1 MDMPTSIQEWRLR
14 LTMVQLGLENYGVDY
29 EDPLTEYDST
39 EGLNTWSLFS
49 GVGGMDV
56 GFKQAGYNIKFANEV
71 DPNQAKTH
79 AMNFPGTMLSTD
91 SIHLLST
98 DELVAKLGLPDVI
111 VGGFPCVTYSKYA
124 ALHGTRHSDAKPK
137 RDYTKYAKE
146 GGDLFLHY
154 RRFVAD
160 TQPKAFVVENVTD
173 LLGCSII
180 MEAMKNTPCPIRGG
194 RLGRYYTFTY
204 GKLNTKDFGI
214 AQKRE
219 RMFLV
224 GINKDAGK
232 PALRKKPLTMTH
244 TVGKILE
251 ENPDVAP
258 LNGDE
263 VPNYIQNRING
274 KYRDKPSVKEIGR
287 DVIGN
292 TCLAHYAS
300 DQSTTM
306 VKREDGTLTPY
317 SVREYARLQ
326 GFPDDFKFE
335 NEKHSYRGIGNAVS
349 VPVARAVAEAIR
361 PLIVA

>member
-1 MDMPTSIQEWRLR
+1 
-14 LTMVQLGLENYGVDY
+14 MVQLGLEEYGVENDTPLNEY
-29 EDPLTEYDST
+29 EKT
-39 EGLNTWSLFS
+39 EGLNTWSLFA
-49 GVGGMDV
+49 GIGGMDK
-56 GFKQAGYNIKFANEV
+56 GFEQAGYDIKFANEV

-79 AMNFPGTMLSTD
+79 AMNFPGTKLSTD
-91 SIHLLST
+91 SIHMLST

-111 VGGFPCVTYSKYA
+111 VGGFPCITYSKLA
-124 ALHGTRHSDAKPK
+124 ALHGTRHSDSKPK
-137 RDYTKYAKE
+137 RNYNQYAQK
-146 GGDLFLHY
+146 GVDLFLHY

-180 MEAMKNTPCPIRGG
+180 METLKNTPCPVRGG

-204 GKLNTKDFGI
+204 GKLNTTDFGI
-214 AQKRE
+214 AQRRE

-224 GINKDAGK
+224 GINKEAAK
-232 PALRKKPLTMTH
+232 PTLRKRPLTMTH

-258 LNGDE
+258 LNGE
-263 VPNYIQNRING
+263 ELPNYIQNRIDG
-274 KYRDKPSVKEIGR
+274 VYRDKPSVKEIGR
-287 DVIGN
+287 EVIGN

-306 VKREDGTLTPY
+306 VMREDGTLTPY
-317 SVREYARLQ
+317 SVREYANMQ

-335 NEKHSYRGIGNAVS
+335 NAKHSYRGIGNAVS
-349 VPVARAVAEAIR
+349 VPVAKAVAEAIR
-361 PLIVA
+361 PLIVG